1 MWSYQKIREH
11 WTVARIFA
19 KQRPRPHYFTT
30 HCSKMLQGV
39 RRTFGRDITN
49 NANVANGKES
59 GAPLAKKPTTSTSF
73 FSAPL
78 ASLGM
83 TTAAVPAP
91 MVRQATEGTTETQY
105 DDEMDMESKVH
116 MQRPADDID
125 SRDMGN
131 PLLCTVYV
139 NEMYNLFFDQE
150 RQMAAANASNYM
162 PNQPHINEKM
172 RCILVDWMIEVHLKF
187 KMVPETLYLTVNLID
202 RYLQLKT
209 VRRSKLQLVG
219 VACLM
224 VRSPSLFSTVTNDSR
239 NRNDKNSLKTLHS
252 DVSFLPPCY
261 PASAHPTTRPP
272 SPPSPS
278 PSPSPSTHHP
288 AGQQV

>member
-1 MWSYQKIREH
+1 
-11 WTVARIFA
+11 
-19 KQRPRPHYFTT
+19 
-30 HCSKMLQGV
+30 MLQGV

-59 GAPLAKKPTTSTSF
+59 GAPLAKKATTSTSF

-83 TTAAVPAP
+83 TSAAVPAP
-91 MVRQATEGTTETQY
+91 VARPAEPTDETHY

-150 RQMAAANASNYM
+150 RQMAAAHPSNYM
-162 PNQPHINEKM
+162 PTQPHINEKM

-202 RYLQLKT
+202 RYLQLKV

-224 VRSPSLFSTVTNDSR
+224 LASKYEEIYPPELRDLVYITDRAYTKQEIVEMEVCHIYMGYTRSYTSR
-239 NRNDKNSLKTLHS
+239 S
-252 DVSFLPPCY
+252 
-261 PASAHPTTRPP
+261 ASIW
-272 SPPSPS
+272 SYI
-278 PSPSPSTHHP
+278 
-288 AGQQV
+288 